1 MKSSVLLH
9 EPGTAGGARA
19 LVSLTTTELAAA
31 LRERHVTAVEVLDA
45 FLSHARAHN
54 AALNAVVTWD
64 EARARKRAEAA
75 DAALARGEPWG
86 PLHGVPFTVKD
97 AFSTEGLRTTS
108 AHPGFAEYVPAR
120 DATVVARL
128 KAAGAILFG
137 KTNLPPFAADF
148 QTHGPLWGR
157 TNNPHDLGRTPGGSS
172 GGAAAA
178 VAAGLT
184 PFEVG
189 SDIGGSI
196 RQPAHYCGIVG
207 IKPTEHRVSTFGH
220 IPDPPDGPR
229 HVRHMACAGPLARSV
244 ADVRLILSLIEG
256 ADPRAPEVPP
266 VVPVGAAKPRALKGL
281 RLAWADTLGPFQADR
296 ETREL
301 FQRFTAAARAEG
313 VVVEQA
319 VPPGQD
325 FTDLVEVWGLMEG
338 AEVGAPLPPPVRE
351 GYQQQFLPF
360 ERDLLAKAILQGSR
374 VDMTGYGTALSRR
387 DVHIGLLED
396 FLSGWDAWLVPV
408 AMTAAPPHTPFGAPV
423 DVDGAPRDYLEALG
437 GFTCL
442 FNATGSPAVVFP
454 LGRTSAGLPVG
465 AQLVGRRW
473 MDGALLD
480 VAEAL
485 LPLGGGVR
493 WPAAFTP

>member
-1 MKSSVLLH
+1 MSSSIPH
-9 EPGTAGGARA
+9 QEPEVTGGARA

-31 LRERHVTAVEVLDA
+31 LRERRVSAVEALDA
-45 FLSHARAHN
+45 FLTRAREHN
-54 AALNAVVTWD
+54 PALNAVVTWD
-64 EARARKRAEAA
+64 EAQARKRAEAA
-75 DAALARGEPWG
+75 DAALARGELWG

-97 AFSTEGLRTTS
+97 AFSTGGLRTTS
-108 AHPGFAEYVPAR
+108 AHPAFAEYVPAE

-137 KTNLPPFAADF
+137 KTNLPPLSGDL
-148 QTHGPLWGR
+148 QTDGPLWGR

-184 PFEVG
+184 PFEMG

-220 IPDPPDGPR
+220 IPDMPGGPR

-244 ADVRLILSLIEG
+244 ADLRLLLSLIEG

-266 VVPVGAAKPRALKGL
+266 VAPVGPAKPRALEGL

-296 ETREL
+296 ETREV
-301 FQRFTAAARAEG
+301 FQRFAAAAREQGA
-313 VVVEQA
+313 VVEQA
-319 VPPGQD
+319 VPSGQD
-325 FTDLVEVWGLMEG
+325 FADLVEVWGLLNG
-338 AEVGAPLPPPVRE
+338 GEVGAPLPPPLRE
-351 GYQQQFLPF
+351 GYQQQFLPL

-387 DVHIGLLED
+387 DGHIGQLED

-408 AMTAAPPHTPFGAPV
+408 AMTAAPVHTKFGAPV
-423 DVDGAPRDYLEALG
+423 DVDGVPRDYLEALG

-442 FNATGSPAVVFP
+442 FNATGSPVVVLP
-454 LGRTSAGLPVG
+454 IGRTASGLPVG

-493 WPAAFTP
+493 WPSAFTP